1 MPTRPTDPII
11 AEIHAVRAAY
21 AARFNYD
28 IHAMFR
34 DLKAME
40 KASGRTFVR
49 LRPRQRAAPADG
61 SPRPHGS
68 KGARAASSVDG

>member
-49 LRPRQRAAPADG
+49 LRPRRRAVARESA
-61 SPRPHGS
+61 RPVSG
-68 KGARAASSVDG
+68 KGGAA